1 MVKTSIKIVLLLSAM
16 VVLWWGGGEV
26 VIMMTMK
33 NKSKTVQIDI
43 IIVYRHTR
51 FQSG

>member
-16 VVLWWGGGEV
+16 VVLWWGGEV